1 MRRVRTIDAE
11 VAGEAVRL
19 IVEGGPSVPGRTMM
33 EKLTWLRKSSEE
45 LRQALMLEPRGHAG
59 MHGALFTEPVS
70 PGAHAGLLS
79 MNAAGFP
86 AVSGEGVIGA
96 VTLALENRLIEG
108 VDSELRIDTPAGL
121 VRAAPRRDGDRVSSV
136 ALTLVP
142 SFVHTAGPAGADSH
156 AQGDG
161 RHRVRRRALRDCRQ
175 RGNRHSRRHVERV
188 EAPAHGT
195 RDQGRHRLET
205 AGSRHDIHGAPR
217 GSSDLRTATV
227 LDGAVLRRSPG
238 ATGTA
243 ALLAV
248 LDAMGL
254 VVDEERFRHEGI
266 LGTVLYGR
274 IESRQ
279 RLDDVDTIT
288 PVIEGAARMTGVHEF
303 LNW

>member
-33 EKLTWLRKSSEE
+33 EKLAWLRKSGEE
-45 LRQALMLEPRGHAG
+45 LRQVLMLEPRGHAG

-79 MNAAGFP
+79 MHAAGFP
-86 AVSGEGVIGA
+86 VVSGEGVIGA

-142 SFVHTAGPAGADSH
+142 SFVHTPALPVQTATRKVMVDIAFGGELYAIADS
-156 AQGDG
+156 
-161 RHRVRRRALRDCRQ
+161 
-175 RGNRHSRRHVERV
+175 
-188 EAPAHGT
+188 EATGIPVDMSNESKLAAHGT

-205 AGSRHDIHGAPR
+205 AGSRHDFHRGAARVVRSENRDGPRWRRAPPFAGSDRHG
-217 GSSDLRTATV
+217 
-227 LDGAVLRRSPG
+227 G
-238 ATGTA
+238 ATGRA
-243 ALLAV
+243 RRDGA
-248 LDAMGL
+248 
-254 VVDEERFRHEGI
+254 
-266 LGTVLYGR
+266 GR
-274 IESRQ
+274 R
-279 RLDDVDTIT
+279 
-288 PVIEGAARMTGVHEF
+288 
-303 LNW
+303 